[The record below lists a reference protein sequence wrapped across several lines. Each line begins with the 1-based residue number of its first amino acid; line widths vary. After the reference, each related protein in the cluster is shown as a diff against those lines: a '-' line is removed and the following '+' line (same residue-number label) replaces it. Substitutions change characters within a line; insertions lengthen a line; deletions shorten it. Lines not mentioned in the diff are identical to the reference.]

1 MAGKITPEQ
10 KALNKEAKKLRDA
23 AFKERRNA
31 YQSEMDAA
39 EDAIKSGEIGK
50 AADDAYAVM
59 ESLID
64 ARHAAVSVFDE
75 QIRLLQEKKELIAKE
90 YVVVIDE
97 ARAKRDATGSRKRN
111 AIWGAREAVQAKY
124 PDMANCFSAGA
135 WKSIDEFLPLVK
147 AKSAA

>member
-1 MAGKITPEQ
+1 MAGKLPPEQ
-10 KALNKEAKKLRDA
+10 KALNKEAMKLRDA

-31 YQSEMDAA
+31 YQSEMEAA

-64 ARHAAVSVFDE
+64 ARNSAVSIIE
-75 QIRLLQEKKELIAKE
+75 KKIRLLQEEMARVTKEHGVI
-90 YVVVIDE
+90 IDE
-97 ARAKRDATGSRKRN
+97 AKAKRDATGSLKRN
-111 AIWGAREAVQAKY
+111 AIYEAREAVEAKY
-124 PDMANCFSAGA
+124 PDMANCFSAAA